1 MESNEIV
8 KAQILEIVKNQLK
21 SNKPP
26 ETKAAFERLKREG
39 FSDSQAKQ
47 MIGQCVSVE
56 LFDILKYGKS
66 FDDIRYI
73 YNLSKLTEEPFD

>member
-39 FSDSQAKQ
+39 FSDFQAKQ

-73 YNLSKLTEEPFD
+73 YNLSKLPEEPFD